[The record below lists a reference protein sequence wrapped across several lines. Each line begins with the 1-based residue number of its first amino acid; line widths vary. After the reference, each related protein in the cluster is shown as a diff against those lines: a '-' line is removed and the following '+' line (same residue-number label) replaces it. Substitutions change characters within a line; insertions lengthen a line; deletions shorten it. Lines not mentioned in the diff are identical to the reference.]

1 MIKKDLDHDWKSD
14 DIANIIDYKLK
25 VTGID
30 VIDIEKERNDSGEIL
45 YCKVRINPI
54 KLKDIERE
62 SFPFG
67 NWSWQLH
74 S

>member
-1 MIKKDLDHDWKSD
+1 MVK
-14 DIANIIDYKLK
+14 NM

-30 VIDIEKERNDSGEIL
+30 VIDIEKERNDSEEIL
-45 YCKVRINPI
+45 CCKVRINPI
-54 KLKDIERE
+54 KLKDIERK